1 MGIKNSSA
9 DWGAIAKSLH
19 WLVAIGIFVLLWL
32 GLEQADMER
41 GPEKM
46 AVRATHASW
55 ALMVFVLMTVRV
67 FWRFMNDTP
76 AHPDGM
82 PAWQR
87 ISATVVHWGL
97 YISVFVQ
104 LSAGA
109 MTWATGGNGLPFFGL
124 FSIPLPVAED
134 RDAHHFWEEIHEF
147 MWKPLAALLVLHVLA
162 ALYNHFVRKNDVLR
176 RMTTGSRA

>member
-1 MGIKNSSA
+1 MNIKNTST
-9 DWGAIAKSLH
+9 DWGAIAKALH
-19 WLVAIGIFVLLWL
+19 WLIAIGIFVLLWL

-41 GPEKM
+41 GPEKT

-67 FWRFMNDTP
+67 FWRFASKTP

-82 PAWQR
+82 PAWQA

-97 YISVFVQ
+97 YIAVFVQ

-109 MTWATGGNGLPFFGL
+109 MTTATGGNGLPFFGL

-147 MWKPLAALLVLHVLA
+147 TWKPLAALIVLHVLG
-162 ALYNHFVRKNDVLR
+162 ALYNHFIKKNDVLR
-176 RMTTGSRA
+176 RMTTGSGA